1 MNLQFDL
8 VSKLKEGLKEGAD
21 KLVIPDPVT
30 WIEKEF
36 YIPETRNDP
45 KLHGRIQLMK
55 YQEDVIREI
64 FSKDENGDFK
74 YSIIVWS
81 DIKKSAKSTIA
92 AAVNV
97 YRAFHMEY
105 GEFYVVRQ

>member
-74 YSIIVWS
+74 YSIIV
-81 DIKKSAKSTIA
+81 
-92 AAVNV
+92 
-97 YRAFHMEY
+97 
-105 GEFYVVRQ
+105 